1 MRAGVTHVLSPSC
14 WLLCVNAMDSAW
26 LRELLTKRLRIRLEC
41 GTYSG
46 CLRHVDAATKA
57 VVLDQVEDLENNR
70 KLPGVKMFFGY
81 EIRDLEILDG
91 LPTRSMNKSANNND
105 SRDKLEDTTI
115 ENDFGEQRFSE
126 LEDESLKYIVI
137 DQFHQKFGPAIFHIK
152 KQSAIGVAVEGID
165 ICRFGK
171 LCLIQIATVNQIYL
185 FDIFLLGPVAFKNG
199 LKMILEDSDILKVIH
214 DCRLVSD
221 CLYHQYRV
229 DLTNVFDTQVADVL
243 QFSLETG
250 GLLPSCVST
259 LEECLVRH
267 LSLPTT
273 KALFLQHSACAVKEN
288 PKVWTCRPLPTG
300 LMQRAGLEV
309 MYLLSLRSVLMD
321 KLMMDFTTQV
331 DNYLSMYRN
340 MPCINLG
347 SAEHYSMELPYEL
360 KELAVIQRLRRGDA
374 MKSYKIDE
382 NGLLVRPHPQFEK
395 TSEAEGRIINTDDI
409 PELESIEP
417 SRENVLEM
425 QNDEIPLLE
434 PRPDCTEDLC
444 PPLERVSLSVF

>member
-1 MRAGVTHVLSPSC
+1 M
-14 WLLCVNAMDSAW
+14 
-26 LRELLTKRLRIRLEC
+26 
-41 GTYSG
+41 
-46 CLRHVDAATKA
+46 
-57 VVLDQVEDLENNR
+57 
-70 KLPGVKMFFGY
+70 
-81 EIRDLEILDG
+81 EILDG

-115 ENDFGEQRFSE
+115 GNDFGEQRFSE

-273 KALFLQHSACAVKEN
+273 KALFLQYSACAVKEN
-288 PKVWTCRPLPTG
+288 PKVWTCRPLPIG

-347 SAEHYSMELPYEL
+347 SAEFDNGVPRKRRVNWNSCQAVWKTIWMRLILVSKQPRSLPHYSMELPYEL

-395 TSEAEGRIINTDDI
+395 TPEAEGRILNTDDI

-444 PPLERVSLSVF
+444 PPLERISLSVF

>member
-1 MRAGVTHVLSPSC
+1 
-14 WLLCVNAMDSAW
+14 MDSAW
-26 LRELLTKRLRIRLEC
+26 LREFLNKRLRITLDC
-41 GTYSG
+41 GAYLG

-70 KLPGVKMFFGY
+70 KLPGIKMFFGY
-81 EIRDLEILDG
+81 EIRDLEILDA
-91 LPTRSMNKSANNND
+91 LPTRSMNKSANNK
-105 SRDKLEDTTI
+105 DKLEDTTAGK
-115 ENDFGEQRFSE
+115 DFGEQHFSE
-126 LEDESLKYIVI
+126 LEDESLKYAVI

-171 LCLIQIATVNQIYL
+171 LCLMQIATKDQIYL
-185 FDIFLLGPVAFKNG
+185 FDILLLGPVAFKNG
-199 LKMILEDSDILKVIH
+199 LKMVLEDSNILKVIH

-243 QFSLETG
+243 QFSFEAG

-259 LEECLVRH
+259 LEESLIRH

-273 KALFLQHSACAVKEN
+273 KAQFLQRSAHAIKDN
-288 PKVWTCRPLPTG
+288 PKVWTYRPLPKG

-321 KLMMDFTTQV
+321 KLMVDFTTQV

-360 KELAVIQRLRRGDA
+360 KELAVIQRLRREDA
-374 MKSYKIDE
+374 MKSYKVDE
-382 NGLLVRPHPQFEK
+382 NGLLVRPCPQ
-395 TSEAEGRIINTDDI
+395 SENISEVEGRVINTDDI
-409 PELESIEP
+409 PELESIVP
-417 SRENVLEM
+417 SGENVLEM

-434 PRPDCTEDLC
+434 PSPDCTQDLC

>member
-1 MRAGVTHVLSPSC
+1 MDEDSPSEIV
-14 WLLCVNAMDSAW
+14 WDE
-26 LRELLTKRLRIRLEC
+26 R
-41 GTYSG
+41 G
-46 CLRHVDAATKA
+46 
-57 VVLDQVEDLENNR
+57 NR
-70 KLPGVKMFFGY
+70 K
-81 EIRDLEILDG
+81 
-91 LPTRSMNKSANNND
+91 
-105 SRDKLEDTTI
+105 
-115 ENDFGEQRFSE
+115 E

-267 LSLPTT
+267 LSLSTP
-273 KALFLQHSACAVKEN
+273 KALFLQHSACAAKEN

-340 MPCINLG
+340 MPCVNLG

-374 MKSYKIDE
+374 MKRYKVDE

-395 TSEAEGRIINTDDI
+395 TSEEEGRIINTDDI

-417 SRENVLEM
+417 SRQNVLEM

-434 PRPDCTEDLC
+434 PRPDCTTEDLC

>member
-1 MRAGVTHVLSPSC
+1 MIPFNILFAEQLFSGTVLGVDHK
-14 WLLCVNAMDSAW
+14 
-26 LRELLTKRLRIRLEC
+26 KRI
-41 GTYSG
+41 
-46 CLRHVDAATKA
+46 ATIFII
-57 VVLDQVEDLENNR
+57 EDLENNR

-81 EIRDLEILDG
+81 EIRDCLKFSEKQLMLKQGTQNRTKTIQI
-91 LPTRSMNKSANNND
+91 SCSD

-115 ENDFGEQRFSE
+115 GNDFGEQRFSE

-273 KALFLQHSACAVKEN
+273 KALFLQHSACPVKEN
-288 PKVWTCRPLPTG
+288 PKVWTCRPLPIG

-395 TSEAEGRIINTDDI
+395 TPEAEGRILNTDDI

-444 PPLERVSLSVF
+444 PPLERISLSVF